1 MRVGCHGR
9 HWCIYVF
16 GSGIYGFPRRIITII
31 VPRFCCVLS
40 SELMAAIKNA
50 AVERERNEEKKT
62 KKKTKYSGNSTAPGR
77 DCVGEGG

>member
-1 MRVGCHGR
+1 
-9 HWCIYVF
+9 
-16 GSGIYGFPRRIITII
+16 
-31 VPRFCCVLS
+31 
-40 SELMAAIKNA
+40 MAAIKNA